1 LLFKHEN
8 IDQLSDKELVVR
20 YQKSK
25 NIKYYGQIFN
35 RYSHLVFGVCL
46 KYLKNKEEAEDA
58 TMQIFEK
65 AMKDMTTSE
74 ITYPKSW
81 LYSCTKNHCLMKLR
95 KKKNDEVN
103 IDVFQ
108 NIQENEDEIN
118 EKIDKEVQLNEI
130 EKAVNKLK
138 PDQQRA
144 IKLFY
149 LNEKSYTQITDET
162 GWDIKKVKSELQN
175 GKRNLKLI
183 LINKK

>member
-1 LLFKHEN
+1 MLFKQKN
-8 IDQLSDKELVVR
+8 IDHLSDKELVVR

-25 NIKYYGQIFN
+25 NVKYYGQIFN

-65 AMKDMTTSE
+65 AMKDMINNE
-74 ITYPKSW
+74 ISYPKSW
-81 LYSCTKNHCLMKLR
+81 LYSCTKNFCLMKLR
-95 KKKNDEVN
+95 KKKVN
-103 IDVFQ
+103 ELDIVVVE
-108 NIQENEDEIN
+108 NLQENEDEIQ
-118 EKIDKEVQLNEI
+118 EKLNKEIQLDKIQKGLD
-130 EKAVNKLK
+130 KLK
-138 PDQQRA
+138 PDQQKA
-144 IKLFY
+144 LKLFY
-149 LNEKSYTQITDET
+149 LNERSYVQIAEET